1 MVDMNPFDIAGD
13 FIAYEE
19 DQPGIYF
26 DESKKYLKKF
36 LTLKSLYDIILS
48 FFSDDYLLKSIN
60 QNLKTLR
67 RKYNREKFHTK
78 FIKLI
83 NN

>member
-1 MVDMNPFDIAGD
+1 MLALGPRESSIVKFVRDNKCGLYC
-13 FIAYEE
+13 YERKE
-19 DQPGIYF
+19 
-26 DESKKYLKKF
+26 
-36 LTLKSLYDIILS
+36 KSLYDIILS